1 VEAKDANDEQ
11 RGIREVNAGT
21 YVFDLAELRLALG
34 RLRPDNAQ
42 GEYYLTDVI
51 GGLVGGGLEV
61 AGLPLTDVA
70 EMAGVNSRADLA
82 EVHRLLNARVIRH
95 LQEAGITVLDPR
107 DHVGRRE
114 LQRGPRHGVG
124 AGRTP
129 AMRLLSGER
138 CRIGAGSVLD
148 GVTLEAGTSVP
159 PLTFRRAG

>member
-1 VEAKDANDEQ
+1 MIRDGQGRVVGVVEQKDASDDQ

-82 EVHRLLNARVIRH
+82 LCALAEGV
-95 LQEAGITVLDPR
+95 
-107 DHVGRRE
+107 RE
-114 LQRGPRHGVG
+114 RPG
-124 AGRTP
+124 
-129 AMRLLSGER
+129 
-138 CRIGAGSVLD
+138 
-148 GVTLEAGTSVP
+148 
-159 PLTFRRAG
+159 